1 MNLSLNLE
9 MDGTAVLLPVRA
21 QPRSSKNGI
30 EGVHAGSLKVCVT
43 QVPEKGK
50 ANKALLKV
58 IQSGLKLKRS
68 QIELYKGETASLKI
82 FRILEISREE
92 LYTRISAAIKPSR

>member
-1 MNLSLNLE
+1 MNLPLNLE
-9 MDGTAVLLPVRA
+9 MDGTAILLPVRA

-30 EGVHAGSLKVCVT
+30 EGVHAGRLKVCVT

-68 QIELYKGETASLKI
+68 QIELYQGETASLKI

-92 LYTRISAAIKPSR
+92 LYTRISAAINPSR

>member
-9 MDGTAVLLPVRA
+9 MDGTAILLPVRA
-21 QPRSSKNGI
+21 QPRSSKNAI
-30 EGVHAGSLKVCVT
+30 EGIHDGRLKICVT

-58 IQSGLKLKRS
+58 IQSALKLKRS
-68 QIELYKGETASLKI
+68 QIELYKGETAALKV
-82 FRILEISREE
+82 FRIHEISREE
-92 LYTRISAAIKPSR
+92 LYSRIVAATAQSR

>member
-1 MNLSLNLE
+1 MNLALNLE
-9 MDGTAVLLPVRA
+9 MDGTAILLPVRA

-30 EGVHAGSLKVCVT
+30 EGVHNGRLKVCVT

-58 IQSGLKLKRS
+58 LQTALKLKRS
-68 QIELYKGETASLKI
+68 QIELYKGKTAALKI
-82 FRILEISREE
+82 FRIHEISRDE
-92 LYTRISAAIKPSR
+92 LYTRITDAAGQSR

>member
-1 MNLSLNLE
+1 MNLALNLE
-9 MDGTAVLLPVRA
+9 MDGTAILLPVRA

-30 EGVHAGSLKVCVT
+30 DGVHDGRLKVCVT

-58 IQSGLKLKRS
+58 IQSALKLKRS
-68 QIELYKGETASLKI
+68 QIELHKGETAALKV
-82 FRILEISREE
+82 FRIYDISREE
-92 LYTRISAAIKPSR
+92 LYKRITAAAGQSR

>member
-9 MDGTAVLLPVRA
+9 MDGTAILLPVRA
-21 QPRSSKNGI
+21 QPRSSKNAI
-30 EGVHAGSLKVCVT
+30 EGIHDGRLKICVT

-58 IQSGLKLKRS
+58 IQSALKLKRS
-68 QIELYKGETASLKI
+68 QIELYKGETAALKV
-82 FRILEISREE
+82 FRVHEISREE
-92 LYTRISAAIKPSR
+92 LYSRIVAATAQSR